1 MNFTLV
7 QLRYFVAAARHR
19 SMTGASR
26 ELMVSQSAI
35 SAAIAHLEREFG
47 VQLLVRHHAKG
58 LSLTT
63 SGERFL
69 AEARGLLGHAD
80 EMAATAKAFG
90 GALRGVLTLGCA
102 DTIAPFYL
110 PPLLAEFAER
120 HPEVEVRMTEGED
133 DGLRETLLEGG
144 CELAL
149 MYDLGNSANGNGG
162 GEALDGELLARIP
175 AHVIVPPGHPLAGE
189 KAVSLRAF
197 DAEPMVLLD
206 LPHNRDYFA
215 VLARRA
221 GISPRVRF
229 RSRSPELVRA
239 LVAAGQGFAILN
251 QRPATD
257 TTYDGGRVVA
267 LELTDDLPPLPLML
281 AQARGIRPTRR
292 AAAFAAVCRDW
303 FVRGRRPMKVM

>member
-7 QLRYFVAAARHR
+7 QLRYFVAAAQHR

-58 LSLTT
+58 LSLTA

-69 AEARGLLGHAD
+69 NEARGLLGHAD
-80 EMAATAKAFG
+80 EMAAAAKAFG
-90 GALRGVLTLGCA
+90 GSLRGHLTLGCA
-102 DTIAPFYL
+102 HTVAPYYL
-110 PPLLAEFAER
+110 PPLLAEFAVR
-120 HPEVEVRMTEGED
+120 CPDVEVRVSEAD
-133 DGLRETLLEGG
+133 DGDTLREHLLDGG

-149 MYDLGNSANGNGG
+149 MYDQGEH
-162 GEALDGELLARIP
+162 EALDGELLARVP
-175 AHVIVPPGHPLAGE
+175 PHVIVSSAHPLAEE
-189 KAVSLRAF
+189 KAISLHALA
-197 DAEPMVLLD
+197 DEPMVLLD
-206 LPHNRDYFA
+206 LPHSRDYF
-215 VLARRA
+215 VSLTRRVGFHA
-221 GISPRVRF
+221 RVRF
-229 RSRSPELVRA
+229 RTRSTELVRA

-267 LELTDDLPPLPLML
+267 LELTDDLPALRLVL
-281 AQARGIRPTRR
+281 AQARGVRQTRR

-303 FVRGRRPMKVM
+303 FLRPPLRTH

>member
-58 LSLTT
+58 LSLTA

-69 AEARGLLGHAD
+69 GEARGLLGHAD
-80 EMAATAKAFG
+80 EMAASAKAFG
-90 GALRGVLTLGCA
+90 GALSGRLTLGCA
-102 DTIAPFYL
+102 DAIGPFHL
-110 PPLLAEFAER
+110 PPLLAEFAVR
-120 HPEVEVRMTEGED
+120 CPDVEVALADGRD
-133 DGLRETLLEGG
+133 DADLREDLLDGA

-149 MYDLGNSANGNGG
+149 LHDLGDGD
-162 GEALDGELLARIP
+162 ALDGEVLARTP
-175 AHVIVPPGHPLAGE
+175 PHVIVPPGHAHADAT
-189 KAVSLRAF
+189 AVPLRAF
-197 DAEPMVLLD
+197 ADEPMILLD
-206 LPHNRDYFA
+206 LPHHRDYTA
-215 VLARRA
+215 SLVRRV
-221 GISPRVRF
+221 GINPRIRF

-251 QRPATD
+251 RRPATD
-257 TTYDGGRVVA
+257 TTYDGGRVVP
-267 LELTDDLPPLPLML
+267 LDLTDDLPPLPLLL
-281 AQARGIRPTRR
+281 AHAHGIRPTRR

-303 FVRGRRPMKVM
+303 FLRADGGPAARG

>member
-69 AEARGLLGHAD
+69 SEARGLLSHAD

-90 GALRGVLTLGCA
+90 GSLRGRLTLGCA

-110 PPLLAEFAER
+110 PPLLAEFAAR
-120 HPEVEVRMTEGED
+120 CPDVDVRMAEGHD
-133 DGLRETLLEGG
+133 DGSLRDHLLEGG

-149 MYDLGNSANGNGG
+149 MYGLGNGS
-162 GEALDGELLARIP
+162 ESLDGELLTLVPPHA
-175 AHVIVPPGHPLAGE
+175 IVAPGHPLAGE
-189 KAVSLRAF
+189 KAVSLHALA
-197 DAEPMVLLD
+197 DEPLILLD
-206 LPHNRDYFA
+206 LPHSRDYFA
-215 VLARRA
+215 SLARRA
-221 GISPRVRF
+221 GVSPRIRF
-229 RSRSPELVRA
+229 RTRNPELVRA

-257 TTYDGGRVVA
+257 TTYDGGRVVVLA
-267 LELTDDLPPLPLML
+267 LTDDLPPLPLIL
-281 AQARGIRPTRR
+281 AQARGVRPTRR
-292 AAAFAAVCRDW
+292 AAAFAAVCREW
-303 FVRGRRPMKVM
+303 FLRPPPPRVV

>member
-58 LSLTT
+58 LSLTP

-69 AEARGLLGHAD
+69 NEARGLLTHAD
-80 EMAATAKAFG
+80 DMAAAAKAFG
-90 GALRGVLTLGCA
+90 GSLRGRLTLGCA
-102 DTIAPFYL
+102 DTVAPFYL
-110 PPLLAEFAER
+110 PPLLAEYAARFPDVDVTMSDGRDEA
-120 HPEVEVRMTEGED
+120 
-133 DGLRETLLEGG
+133 GLREDLLEGG

-149 MYDLGNSANGNGG
+149 MYDLGDGA
-162 GEALDGELLARIP
+162 ALDGEVLTRIP
-175 AHVIVPPGHPLAGE
+175 PHVIVAPGHPLAGE
-189 KAVSLRAF
+189 KAISLHAL
-197 DAEPMVLLD
+197 AGEPMILLD
-206 LPHNRDYFA
+206 LPHHRDYFA
-215 VLARRA
+215 ALVRRV
-221 GISPRVRF
+221 GISPRIRF
-229 RSRSPELVRA
+229 RTHSPELLRA
-239 LVAAGQGFAILN
+239 LVAAGQGFALVN

-257 TTYDGGRVVA
+257 TTYDGGHVVP
-267 LELTDDLPPLPLML
+267 LDLTDDLPPLPLVL

-292 AAAFAAVCRDW
+292 AAAFAAVCREW
-303 FVRGRRPMKVM
+303 FLRPAAPRGVM

>member
-58 LSLTT
+58 LSLTP

-69 AEARGLLGHAD
+69 SEARGLLSHAD
-80 EMAATAKAFG
+80 EMAASAKAFG
-90 GALRGVLTLGCA
+90 GSLHGRLTLGCA
-102 DTIAPFYL
+102 DAIAPYFL
-110 PPLLAEFAER
+110 PPLLAEFAAR
-120 HPEVEVRMTEGED
+120 CPDVDVVMTEAAD
-133 DGLRETLLEGG
+133 DHGLRDDLLEGG

-149 MYDLGNSANGNGG
+149 MYDLGNGA
-162 GEALDGELLARIP
+162 ERTLDGEVLASLP
-175 AHVIVPPGHPLAGE
+175 PHAIVPPGHPLAGE
-189 KAVSLRAF
+189 KAVPLHALA
-197 DAEPMVLLD
+197 DEPMVLLD
-206 LPHNRDYFA
+206 VPHNRDYIGA
-215 VLARRA
+215 LARRA
-221 GISPRVRF
+221 GVSPQVRF
-229 RSRSPELVRA
+229 RTRSPELVRA
-239 LVAAGQGFAILN
+239 LVAAGQGFAIVN

-257 TTYDGGRVVA
+257 TTYDGGRVVP
-267 LELTDDLPPLPLML
+267 LELTDDLPPLPLIL

-292 AAAFAAVCRDW
+292 AAAFAAVCREW
-303 FVRGRRPMKVM
+303 FMRPPPRVT